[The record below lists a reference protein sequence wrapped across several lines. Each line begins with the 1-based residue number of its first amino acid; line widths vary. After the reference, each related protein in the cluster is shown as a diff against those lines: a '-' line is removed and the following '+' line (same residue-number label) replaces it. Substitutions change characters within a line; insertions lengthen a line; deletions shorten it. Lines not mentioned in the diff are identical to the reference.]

1 MTASPITQATREAA
15 RAMRLA
21 VKAQTM
27 LVEAQ
32 TVMTL
37 RTLGMFGLWPMGAQE
52 TSRMFTEKLEAMQE
66 AQVAVMRAAM
76 KGADPTAM
84 AEAAL
89 RPVRRRTKANAERLT
104 RRAED

>member
-1 MTASPITQATREAA
+1 MTASPMKDAA

-21 VKAQTM
+21 LRAQTM
-27 LVEAQ
+27 MAEAQ

-37 RTLGMFGLWPMGAQE
+37 RMMGMFGLWPMGAGE
-52 TSRMFTEKLEAMQE
+52 PGRMVTEKIEALQE
-66 AQVAVMRAAM
+66 AQLALFRAAM

-89 RPVRRRTKANAERLT
+89 RPVRRRTRANAERLT
-104 RRAED
+104 RRAEG